1 MKLELSYYSTA
12 NKSSFSLHFNR
23 CNAITTTAADDDD
36 DDEFRWFWTNKFIQD
51 IEWKCNSNLEQKKR
65 KLKFKKK
72 LNSKPFDSFITT
84 I

>member
-23 CNAITTTAADDDD
+23 CYAITTTTAADDDD
-36 DDEFRWFWTNKFIQD
+36 KFRWFWTNKFIQD
-51 IEWKCNSNLEQKKR
+51 IEWKCNSNLEQKKGN
-65 KLKFKKK
+65 LNSKKK